1 MLPPTTLDSFGHLQ
15 GANDMA
21 EEVLKVTRHPN
32 YAVLTLNRPE
42 KRNAL
47 NQPMIEALNN
57 ALVKFESDRE
67 IRALLL
73 RGEGASF
80 CAGIDLKEVA
90 EASGSHNPTSLETV
104 FGRLERFPVP
114 TIAAVQGAALAG
126 GLELALHCDLRIASE
141 NAKLG
146 MTLGRVGLMVPYDF
160 TRKLI
165 EVCGSA
171 NTAWIL
177 YTADL
182 LDAERSRH
190 MNIVHEVVADAKL
203 GEAATAL
210 AERIADNAPLSL
222 RAMKATV
229 RRCMTETFDAWHDD
243 LLQMARAVR
252 DSSDAREGVR
262 AFLEKRKPVWKAN

>member
-1 MLPPTTLDSFGHLQ
+1 
-15 GANDMA
+15 MA
-21 EEVLKVTRHPN
+21 EQVLKVSRQQN

-47 NQPMIEALNN
+47 SQPVIEALNA
-57 ALVKFESDRE
+57 ALAQFENDKE
-67 IRALLL
+67 VRALLI
-73 RGEGASF
+73 RGEGSSF
-80 CAGIDLKEVA
+80 CAGIDLKEVD
-90 EASGSHNPTSLETV
+90 EAAGGHNPTTLESV

-126 GLELALHCDLRIASE
+126 GLELALHCDLRIAGE
-141 NAKLG
+141 GAKLG

-177 YTADL
+177 YTAGIIDGRRGL
-182 LDAERSRH
+182 QMGL
-190 MNIVHEVVADAKL
+190 VHEVVEDQKLDA
-203 GEAATAL
+203 AAAAL

-222 RAMKATV
+222 RAMKAAV
-229 RRCMTETFDAWHDD
+229 RRCMSEAFDAWHDD
-243 LLQMARAVR
+243 MLRMARDVR
-252 DSSDAREGVR
+252 QSQDAKEGVR
-262 AFLEKRKPVWKAN
+262 AFLEKRKPNWRAQ

>member
-1 MLPPTTLDSFGHLQ
+1 MT
-15 GANDMA
+15 
-21 EEVLKVTRHPN
+21 EEVLKVTRQPN

-47 NQPMIEALNN
+47 NQPLIEALNS
-57 ALVKFESDRE
+57 ALAKFETDRE

-73 RGEGASF
+73 RGEGTHF
-80 CAGIDLKEVA
+80 CAGIDLREVA
-90 EASGSHNPTSLETV
+90 EASTPHNPTSLESV

-114 TIAAVQGAALAG
+114 TIAAIQGAALAG

-141 NAKLG
+141 SARLG

-177 YTADL
+177 YTAEPI
-182 LDAERSRH
+182 DAGRSRH
-190 MNIVHEVVADAKL
+190 MNIVHEVVGDAHL
-203 GEAATAL
+203 GEAATRL
-210 AERIADNAPLSL
+210 AEQIADNAPLSL

-229 RRCMTETFDAWHDD
+229 RRCMSQSFDAWHED

-252 DSSDAREGVR
+252 DSQDAREGVR
-262 AFLEKRKPVWKAN
+262 AFLEKRKPAWKAE

>member
-1 MLPPTTLDSFGHLQ
+1 
-15 GANDMA
+15 MA
-21 EEVLKVTRHPN
+21 EQVLKVSRQRN

-47 NQPMIEALNN
+47 NQPLIEALNA
-57 ALVKFESDRE
+57 ALAQFENDKE
-67 IRALLL
+67 VRALLI
-73 RGEGASF
+73 RGEGSSF
-80 CAGIDLKEVA
+80 CAGIDLKEVD
-90 EASGSHNPTSLETV
+90 EAAGGHNPTTLESV

-126 GLELALHCDLRIASE
+126 GFELALHCDLRIAGE
-141 NAKLG
+141 GAKLG

-177 YTADL
+177 YTADIVDGRRGL
-182 LDAERSRH
+182 Q
-190 MNIVHEVVADAKL
+190 MGVVHEIVEDAKVD
-203 GEAATAL
+203 AAAAAL
-210 AERIADNAPLSL
+210 AERISANAPLSL

-229 RRCMTETFDAWHDD
+229 RRCMTDSFDAWHDD
-243 LLQMARAVR
+243 LLRMAREVR
-252 DSSDAREGVR
+252 QSQDAKEGVR
-262 AFLEKRKPVWKAN
+262 AFLEKRKPNWRAQ

>member
-1 MLPPTTLDSFGHLQ
+1 
-15 GANDMA
+15 MA

-57 ALVKFESDRE
+57 ALVKFEGDRE

-126 GLELALHCDLRIASE
+126 GLELAVHCDLRICAE
-141 NAKLG
+141 DARLG
-146 MTLGRVGLMVPYDF
+146 MTLGRLGLMVPYDF

-165 EVCGSA
+165 EVIGSA
-171 NTAWIL
+171 NTAYIL

-182 LDAERSRH
+182 IDGRRALS
-190 MNIVHEVVADAKL
+190 MGMVHEVVAAAKVN
-203 GEAATAL
+203 EAASAL
-210 AERIADNAPLSL
+210 AERVAGNAPLSL

-229 RRCMTETFDAWHDD
+229 RRCMSETFDAYHDD
-243 LLQMARAVR
+243 LLKLAGDVR
-252 DSSDAREGVR
+252 RSDDAKEGVR
-262 AFLEKRKPVWKAN
+262 AFLEKRKPVWQAR

>member
-1 MLPPTTLDSFGHLQ
+1 
-15 GANDMA
+15 MA
-21 EEVLKVTRHPN
+21 EQVLKVERHQN
-32 YAVLTLNRPE
+32 YATLTLNRPE

-47 NQPMIEALNN
+47 NQPLIDAINSAL
-57 ALVKFESDRE
+57 AEFEKDKS

-73 RGEGASF
+73 RGEGGSF
-80 CAGIDLKEVA
+80 CAGIDLKEVDEA
-90 EASGSHNPTSLETV
+90 EAGHNPNSLEFV

-126 GLELALHCDLRIASE
+126 GLELALHCDLRIASD

-182 LDAERSRH
+182 LDAERGRH
-190 MNIVHEVVADAKL
+190 MNIVHDVVADAKL
-203 GEAATAL
+203 TEATTAL
-210 AERIADNAPLSL
+210 AEKIAANAPLSL

-229 RRCMTETFDAWHDD
+229 RRCM
-243 LLQMARAVR
+243 
-252 DSSDAREGVR
+252 
-262 AFLEKRKPVWKAN
+262 

>member
-1 MLPPTTLDSFGHLQ
+1 
-15 GANDMA
+15 MA
-21 EEVLKVTRHPN
+21 EQVLNVTRHAN

-47 NQPMIEALNN
+47 NQPLIEALNQ
-57 ALVKFESDRE
+57 ALAQFENDTT

-73 RGEGASF
+73 RGEGGSF
-80 CAGIDLKEVA
+80 CAGIDLKEVD
-90 EASGSHNPTSLETV
+90 EAAGGHNPTSLEYV

-114 TIAAVQGAALAG
+114 TIAAVHGAALAG
-126 GLELALHCDLRIASE
+126 GLELALHCDLRIASQ

-165 EVCGSA
+165 EICGSA

-177 YTADL
+177 YTAEL
-182 LDAERSRH
+182 IDAERGRH
-190 MNIVHEVVADAKL
+190 MAMVHEVVPDAKL
-203 GEAATAL
+203 GEVTTAL
-210 AERIADNAPLSL
+210 AEKIADNAPLAL

-243 LLQMARAVR
+243 LLRLARNVR
-252 DSSDAREGVR
+252 ESKDAKEGVR
-262 AFLEKRKPVWKAN
+262 AFLEKRKPNWKAE